1 MTNQNKAYFYDPITR
16 EFVGI
21 TLLDRDPLGGGF
33 LLPANAVTF
42 APVLAEAKTPVLSD
56 DGQTWLQV
64 DDYRG
69 LDVYQITD
77 GTAHRVNALGAL
89 PDGVTT
95 IKPATAAGERI
106 AEFDVKNQS
115 WLYRPDYTG
124 VTVYSIAD
132 GSARV
137 LTEAD
142 AQIPGGYTTEPRP
155 SEAHDWDAKKGDW
168 VINKTKL
175 AELDRQEAQ
184 AAFEQA
190 KAAKMAEINN
200 QAQAYIDHAT
210 GADQLPVFE
219 VQSWAIQGAEAKTWK
234 ADPTAP
240 TPTLDA
246 IAKARGIEPDAL
258 RAGAYKKTMLYEGL
272 VAAVTGQRQKYNDLL
287 RAAKTADAV
296 NAIIVVYGAA

>member
-1 MTNQNKAYFYDPITR
+1 MTKQNKAYFYDPITR

-21 TLLDRDPLGGGF
+21 VLLDRDPLGGGF
-33 LLPANAVTF
+33 LLPANAVT
-42 APVLAEAKTPVLSD
+42 AKPVLVEDKAPVLSD

-95 IKPATAAGERI
+95 IKPAPAAGERI

-124 VTVYSIAD
+124 CTVYSIAD

-155 SEAHDWDAKKGDW
+155 S
-168 VINKTKL
+168 
-175 AELDRQEAQ
+175 
-184 AAFEQA
+184 
-190 KAAKMAEINN
+190 
-200 QAQAYIDHAT
+200 
-210 GADQLPVFE
+210 
-219 VQSWAIQGAEAKTWK
+219 
-234 ADPTAP
+234 
-240 TPTLDA
+240 
-246 IAKARGIEPDAL
+246 
-258 RAGAYKKTMLYEGL
+258 
-272 VAAVTGQRQKYNDLL
+272 AAVNH
-287 RAAKTADAV
+287 
-296 NAIIVVYGAA
+296 

>member
-1 MTNQNKAYFYDPITR
+1 MTNQNKAYFYDPVTR

-21 TLLDRDPLGGGF
+21 VLLDRDPLADGF
-33 LLPANAVTF
+33 LLPANAVT
-42 APVLAEAKTPVLSD
+42 AKPVLVEDKAPVLSD

-95 IKPATAAGERI
+95 IKPAPAAGERI

-142 AQIPGGYTTEPRP
+142 AQIQGGYTTEPRP
-155 SEAHDWDAKKGDW
+155 SEAHDWDAKAGAW
-168 VINKTKL
+168 VINKTKQ
-175 AELDRQEAQ
+175 AEIETQ
-184 AAFEQA
+184 AALAAGQARLTEIEQA
-190 KAAKMAEINN
+190 IQSHINQTVAGLGMGFTDDQSLIGKYAGYDNVFRPIAESVGKWVAEIWYLAGQDKAAIVAGKKAIPTVAEAL
-200 QAQAYIDHAT
+200 AQI
-210 GADQLPVFE
+210 PVF
-219 VQSWAIQGAEAKTWK
+219 
-234 ADPTAP
+234 
-240 TPTLDA
+240 TLPKD
-246 IAKARGIEPDAL
+246 
-258 RAGAYKKTMLYEGL
+258 
-272 VAAVTGQRQKYNDLL
+272 
-287 RAAKTADAV
+287 
-296 NAIIVVYGAA
+296 

>member
-1 MTNQNKAYFYDPITR
+1 MTKQNKAYFYDPVTR

-21 TLLDRDPLGGGF
+21 VLLDRDPLGGGF
-33 LLPANAVTF
+33 LLPANAVT
-42 APVLAEAKTPVLSD
+42 AKPVLVEDKAPVLSD

-95 IKPATAAGERI
+95 IKPAPAAGERI

-155 SEAHDWDAKKGDW
+155 SEAHDWDAKAGAW
-168 VINKTKL
+168 VINKTKQ
-175 AELDRQEAQ
+175 AEIETQ
-184 AAFEQA
+184 AALAAGQARLTEIEQA
-190 KAAKMAEINN
+190 IQSHINQTVAGLGMGFTDDQSLIGKYAGYDNVFRPIAEAVGKWVAEIWYMAGQYKAAIVAGKKAIPTVDEAL
-200 QAQAYIDHAT
+200 AQI
-210 GADQLPVFE
+210 PVF
-219 VQSWAIQGAEAKTWK
+219 
-234 ADPTAP
+234 
-240 TPTLDA
+240 TLPKD
-246 IAKARGIEPDAL
+246 
-258 RAGAYKKTMLYEGL
+258 
-272 VAAVTGQRQKYNDLL
+272 
-287 RAAKTADAV
+287 
-296 NAIIVVYGAA
+296 

>member
-1 MTNQNKAYFYDPITR
+1 MTKQNKAYFYDPVTR

-21 TLLDRDPLGGGF
+21 VLLDRDPLADGF
-33 LLPANAVTF
+33 LLPANAVT
-42 APVLAEAKTPVLSD
+42 AKPVLVEDKAPVLSD

-95 IKPATAAGERI
+95 IKPAPAAGERI

-155 SEAHDWDAKKGDW
+155 SEAHDWDAKKSDW
-168 VINKTKL
+168 TINKTKQ
-175 AELDRQEAQ
+175 AELDKQ
-184 AAFEQA
+184 AALAADQARLHEIEQA
-190 KAAKMAEINN
+190 IQSHINQTVAGLGMGFTDDQSLIGKYAGYDNVFRPIAEAVGKWVAEIWYLAAQDKAAIIAGEKAIPTVDEAL
-200 QAQAYIDHAT
+200 AQIPPFVMPE
-210 GADQLPVFE
+210 Q
-219 VQSWAIQGAEAKTWK
+219 
-234 ADPTAP
+234 
-240 TPTLDA
+240 
-246 IAKARGIEPDAL
+246 
-258 RAGAYKKTMLYEGL
+258 
-272 VAAVTGQRQKYNDLL
+272 QK
-287 RAAKTADAV
+287 V
-296 NAIIVVYGAA
+296 GE

>member
-1 MTNQNKAYFYDPITR
+1 MTNRNKAYFYDPITR

-21 TLLDRDPLGGGF
+21 VLLDRDPLGGGF
-33 LLPANAVTF
+33 LLPANAVT
-42 APVLAEAKTPVLSD
+42 AKPVLVEDKAPVLSD

-95 IKPATAAGERI
+95 IKPAPAAGERI

-124 VTVYSIAD
+124 CTVYSIAD

-155 SEAHDWDAKKGDW
+155 SEAHDWDTKAGTW
-168 VINKTKL
+168 NINKTKQ
-175 AELDRQEAQ
+175 AELDAQ
-184 AAFEQA
+184 AALAAGQARLHEIEQA
-190 KAAKMAEINN
+190 IQSHINQTVAALGMGFADDQSLIGKYAGYDNVFRPIAEAVGKWVAEIWYLAAQDKAAIIEGKKSI
-200 QAQAYIDHAT
+200 
-210 GADQLPVFE
+210 
-219 VQSWAIQGAEAKTWK
+219 
-234 ADPTAP
+234 PTVSE
-240 TPTLDA
+240 A
-246 IAKARGIEPDAL
+246 IARIPP
-258 RAGAYKKTMLYEGL
+258 L
-272 VAAVTGQRQKYNDLL
+272 VMPEQQK
-287 RAAKTADAV
+287 V
-296 NAIIVVYGAA
+296 GE

>member
-1 MTNQNKAYFYDPITR
+1 MNKQNKAYFYDPITR

-21 TLLDRDPLGGGF
+21 TLLDRDPMGDGF

-42 APVLAEAKTPVLSD
+42 APVLVEDKAPVLSD
-56 DGQTWLQV
+56 DGQIWLQV
-64 DDYRG
+64 EDYRG
-69 LDVYQITD
+69 VDVYQIVD

-89 PDGVTT
+89 SEGVTT
-95 IKPATAAGERI
+95 VKPEPSASERI
-106 AEFDVKNQS
+106 AGFDVKNQA
-115 WLYRPDYTG
+115 WTYRHDYTG
-124 VTVYSIAD
+124 VTVYSTAD
-132 GSARV
+132 GTARV
-137 LTEAD
+137 FTEAD
-142 AQIPGGYTTEPRP
+142 AQILDGYTTEPRP
-155 SEAHDWDAKKGDW
+155 SNAHDWDAKNGAW
-168 VINKTKL
+168 VINQTKQ
-175 AELDRQEAQ
+175 AALDKQANQ

-190 KAAKMAEINN
+190 KAAKTTEINN

-219 VQSWAIQGAEAKTWK
+219 VQGWAIQGAEAKAWH
-234 ADPTAP
+234 ADKTAP

-296 NAIIVVYGAA
+296 NAINVVYGAA

>member
-1 MTNQNKAYFYDPITR
+1 MTKQNKGYFYDPITR

-42 APVLAEAKTPVLSD
+42 APTLADDKTPVLSD
-56 DGQTWLQV
+56 DGQAWVQV
-64 DDYRG
+64 ADYRG
-69 LDVYQITD
+69 IDVYEITD

-95 IKPATAAGERI
+95 IKPAPAAGERI

-124 VTVYSIAD
+124 CTVYSIAD

-155 SEAHDWDAKKGDW
+155 SEAHDWDTKAGTW
-168 VINKTKL
+168 NINKTKQ
-175 AELDRQEAQ
+175 AELDKQ
-184 AAFEQA
+184 AALAAGQARLVEIEQA
-190 KAAKMAEINN
+190 IQSHINQTVAGLGMGFTDDQSLIGKYAGYDNVFSPVAEAVGKWVAEIWYLAGQDKAAIVAGKK
-200 QAQAYIDHAT
+200 
-210 GADQLPVFE
+210 
-219 VQSWAIQGAEAKTWK
+219 AIPTVAEAL
-234 ADPTAP
+234 AQIPAFVLP
-240 TPTLDA
+240 SA
-246 IAKARGIEPDAL
+246 E
-258 RAGAYKKTMLYEGL
+258 
-272 VAAVTGQRQKYNDLL
+272 Q
-287 RAAKTADAV
+287 
-296 NAIIVVYGAA
+296 

>member
-1 MTNQNKAYFYDPITR
+1 MTKQNKAYFYDPVTR

-21 TLLDRDPLGGGF
+21 VLLDRDPLADGF
-33 LLPANAVTF
+33 LLPANAVT
-42 APVLAEAKTPVLSD
+42 AKPVLVEDKAPVLSD

-95 IKPATAAGERI
+95 IKPAPAAGERI

-155 SEAHDWDAKKGDW
+155 SEAHDWDTKAGTW
-168 VINKTKL
+168 NINKTKQTEIETQAALAAGRARL
-175 AELDRQEAQ
+175 AEI
-184 AAFEQA
+184 EQA
-190 KAAKMAEINN
+190 IQSHINQTVAGLGMGFTDDQSLIGKYAGYDNVFRPIAESVGKWVAEIWYLAGQEKAAIVAGKKAIPTVAEAL
-200 QAQAYIDHAT
+200 AQI
-210 GADQLPVFE
+210 PVF
-219 VQSWAIQGAEAKTWK
+219 
-234 ADPTAP
+234 
-240 TPTLDA
+240 TLPKD
-246 IAKARGIEPDAL
+246 
-258 RAGAYKKTMLYEGL
+258 
-272 VAAVTGQRQKYNDLL
+272 
-287 RAAKTADAV
+287 
-296 NAIIVVYGAA
+296 